1 MVFLEDREQPGSML
15 DYSHKLRT
23 IDFAFFVFFLFVCL
37 FISILF
43 YSLTLKL
50 DIV

>member
-23 IDFAFFVFFLFVCL
+23 IDFAFFVFFCVCL